1 MFHVSFLC
9 FNLLIINAFK
19 RWNIQ
24 FQCFTF
30 SFNISVQKNTVGAIQ
45 KHCGRDSKTLRERFK
60 NTEGAMKRSLSV
72 LKNETWN
79 LKWKMKVLCF
89 TFLNSWYSSYYKEK
103 WNMKDK
109 TKFLQTY
116 RDCSFLVYAWLK
128 KVSFIWQF
136 SENAVIL
143 HSYSREAL
151 LFTPKFGVW
160 CNGNTADSG
169 PAFSGSSPDTPTI
182 FFYLAQ
188 SNFYQFGCVF
198 YFVVLWIFVPQ

>member
-9 FNLLIINAFK
+9 FNLLIINVFK
-19 RWNIQ
+19 RWNIVL
-24 FQCFTF
+24 QCFTF
-30 SFNISVQKNTVGAIQ
+30 SFNVSLQKNTVGAIK
-45 KHCGRDSKTLRERFK
+45 KHCGSDSKPLWERCK
-60 NTEGAMKRSLSV
+60 NTVGAITRSLSV
-72 LKNETWN
+72 FKNETWN
-79 LKWKMKVLCF
+79 LKWNMKVSCF

-143 HSYSREAL
+143 HTYSREAL
-151 LFTPKFGVW
+151 LFTSKFGVW

-169 PAFSGSSPDTPTI
+169 PAFPGSNPGTPTQWECCKLRWFAALI
-182 FFYLAQ
+182 FLLF
-188 SNFYQFGCVF
+188 
-198 YFVVLWIFVPQ
+198 P

>member
-1 MFHVSFLC
+1 MVKSSLLLTYILPLMFLC
-9 FNLLIINAFK
+9 FMFHFYVSTRWLSIHSRAETLCFNVSLLVSMFHLQK
-19 RWNIQ
+19 HCGSDSKPLWER
-24 FQCFTF
+24 C
-30 SFNISVQKNTVGAIQ
+30 KNTVGAI
-45 KHCGRDSKTLRERFK
+45 T
-60 NTEGAMKRSLSV
+60 RSLSV
-72 LKNETWN
+72 FKNETWN
-79 LKWKMKVLCF
+79 LKWNMKVLCF

-143 HSYSREAL
+143 HAYSREAL

-169 PAFSGSSPDTPTI
+169 PAFPGSNPGTPTR
-182 FFYLAQ
+182 FSMLVCSYDLGA
-188 SNFYQFGCVF
+188 NN
-198 YFVVLWIFVPQ
+198 

>member
-1 MFHVSFLC
+1 MFHFYVSTRWLSTHSIDETYD
-9 FNLLIINAFK
+9 FNVSLLVSMFHLQKHCGSDSKTQWERFK
-19 RWNIQ
+19 
-24 FQCFTF
+24 T
-30 SFNISVQKNTVGAIQ
+30 SVGAIQ
-45 KHCGRDSKTLRERFK
+45 KHWGSDNTLPQCFK
-60 NTEGAMKRSLSV
+60 KWNMK
-72 LKNETWN
+72 
-79 LKWKMKVLCF
+79 LKWNMKVLCF

-169 PAFSGSSPDTPTI
+169 PAFPGSNPGTPTR
-182 FFYLAQ
+182 FSMLVCSYDLGA
-188 SNFYQFGCVF
+188 NN
-198 YFVVLWIFVPQ
+198 

>member
-1 MFHVSFLC
+1 M
-9 FNLLIINAFK
+9 
-19 RWNIQ
+19 
-24 FQCFTF
+24 
-30 SFNISVQKNTVGAIQ
+30 GAIK
-45 KHCGRDSKTLRERFK
+45 KHCGSDSKPLWERCK
-60 NTEGAMKRSLSV
+60 NTEGAIIRSLSV

-79 LKWKMKVLCF
+79 LKWNMKVLCF

-169 PAFSGSSPDTPTI
+169 PAFPGSNPGTPTR
-182 FFYLAQ
+182 FSMLVCSYDLGA
-188 SNFYQFGCVF
+188 NN
-198 YFVVLWIFVPQ
+198 